1 MAIKRL
7 LVHLEDSPGGRARLT
22 AALDL
27 GAALGA
33 EVQALCLVAEPF
45 MRALV
50 GKHMPAEFV
59 REHVAAL
66 EGEADALLAKARAEA
81 EARGVALVANRDT
94 GPLAR
99 LPVFLARQ
107 ARHADLTLVGPAALD
122 GGGTDEALLA
132 EAAFM
137 DTGRPALMIPAGVT
151 PAVLPPRR
159 ALFAWDGSREAA
171 RAVSDA
177 VPLLAGSE
185 ESVVLVVNPERRGQ
199 FSEQPGTGLVGYLA
213 RHGVK
218 ARLQHTRHQG
228 RGIAETIFN
237 QAQLAGADL
246 LVMGGYGHSRF
257 REMMVGGV
265 TRYVLEHARMPV
277 LFSH

>member
-7 LVHLEDSPGGRARLT
+7 LVHLEDSPGGRARL
-22 AALDL
+22 AASLDL
-27 GAALGA
+27 AAATGA
-33 EVQALCLVAEPF
+33 ELQALCLVAEPF

-50 GKHMPAEFV
+50 GKHLPAEFI
-59 REHVAAL
+59 REQIKAL
-66 EGEADALLAKARAEA
+66 EGEADAQLAAAGAEA
-81 EARGVALVANRDT
+81 ERRGVVLVAQRDT

-99 LPVFLARQ
+99 LPVLLARQ
-107 ARHADLTLVGPAALD
+107 ARHADLTLVGPATLD
-122 GGGTDEALLA
+122 SGGTDEALLA

-137 DTGRPALMIPAGVT
+137 DTGRPALVIPAASGT
-151 PAVLPPRR
+151 KLPPRR

-171 RAVSDA
+171 RAASDA
-177 VPLLAGSE
+177 VQLLAGSIE

-199 FSEQPGTGLVGYLA
+199 FSEQPGTGMVGYLG
-213 RHGVK
+213 RHGIK

-228 RGIAETIFN
+228 RGIAETIFA

>member
-1 MAIKRL
+1 MPIKRL

-27 GAALGA
+27 AAALGA

-50 GKHMPAEFV
+50 GKHMPTEFV

-66 EGEADALLAKARAEA
+66 EAEADALLAGARAEA
-81 EARGVALVANRDT
+81 DGRGVAVVARRDT

-99 LPVFLARQ
+99 LPVLLARQ

-122 GGGTDEALLA
+122 SGGTDEALLA

-137 DTGRPALMIPAGVT
+137 DTGRPALVIPAQGT
-151 PAVLPPRR
+151 ANLPPRR

-171 RAVSDA
+171 RAASDA
-177 VPLLAGSE
+177 VQLLQGSAE
-185 ESVVLVVNPERRGQ
+185 ESVVLVVNPERRAQ
-199 FSEQPGTGLVGYLA
+199 FSDRPGSGLVGYLG

-218 ARLQHTRHQG
+218 ARVQETRHQG
-228 RGIAETIFN
+228 RGVAETILN